1 MTETVEVP
9 RALIEAGDIEAI
21 KKLLPGPTGL
31 LGRWATHPVLGR
43 VMCVHDSLQ
52 SNGLVPVALVSGG
65 ENFTA
70 DLDYHELTFD
80 PVELGTEQDFRE
92 APEGTVVAAPSV
104 NAYQKVF
111 ADDWESLNDTLT
123 AKEMASSRPWQVL
136 RWGGKRR

>member
-65 ENFTA
+65 ETFTE

-80 PVELGTEQDFRE
+80 PVELVTEQDFE
-92 APEGTVVAAPSV
+92 DAPEGTFVTTAGRAPREKLYGGWRSDLV
-104 NAYQKVF
+104 ELDSKGM
-111 ADDWESLNDTLT
+111 T
-123 AKEMASSRPWQVL
+123 ARGPWQVV
-136 RWGGKRR
+136 RWGRGE